1 MSKLPPAGSAAPSA
15 APDPPKPA
23 AYGAAAMTDLV
34 DEIQWS
40 SCECLNL
47 NAASKD
53 GLGRVMKQGLRDQ
66 EDLLLESDADEQLL
80 LTIAFKGPMKVHSL
94 QVNAPSDGRA
104 PKARANGANVNIQ
117 SSSRLTPAS
126 LCRRRSSSL

>member
-1 MSKLPPAGSAAPSA
+1 MSKQAPAPAPAEAAAP
-15 APDPPKPA
+15 PPPA
-23 AYGAAAMTDLV
+23 AYGAAAMTDLLEHV
-34 DEIQWS
+34 TWS
-40 SCECLNL
+40 GCEVL
-47 NAASKD
+47 NAVKKD
-53 GLGRVMKQGLRDQ
+53 SLGNVLKQGLRDQ

-94 QVNAPSDGRA
+94 QVDAPSDGRA